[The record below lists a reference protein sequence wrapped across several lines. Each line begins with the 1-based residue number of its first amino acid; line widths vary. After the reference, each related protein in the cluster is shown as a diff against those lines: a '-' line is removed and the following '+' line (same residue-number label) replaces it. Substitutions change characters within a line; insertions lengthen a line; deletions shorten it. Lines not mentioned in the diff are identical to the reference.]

1 MNYTKIA
8 GQLVCKMAMPLAL
21 MLAACSSDDNH
32 VDARVGDSPTVPF
45 GGAEEETGIVAS
57 LRILAYFAPA
67 NDAEYESDAVVVS
80 LPVNVFS
87 EGGKVVLTE
96 LDSVTLEPKGDSSL
110 TVTFCGNAEDS
121 PCKGAEISDD
131 GAVRFDDVALK
142 SPVVSLE
149 VVSGDV
155 SLKAIVNVRDS
166 GSVVV
171 DGLSHLAAYRIKKLV
186 ESDMSF
192 ASAKT
197 QAESEIAKVFL
208 IDPSTETLQRKA
220 FNELVPFALLE
231 RLKKEFGG
239 AGTGAGISEKTKESL
254 VDAAENARIMNVL
267 DYPSAVFDVDGEASS
282 AYYQDCLRKKD
293 YYADLLASVF
303 GAGECAS
310 ANEGAVVDISGEFR
324 ELQCLSKSWD
334 LAYSKAKQYYVE
346 HEFGSMTD
354 ARDGNTYKTVTI
366 NLDGTSQTWLAENL
380 NYATDNSYCYMGDS
394 SACSAYGR
402 FYSFID
408 ALDSSYRSYKTTEE
422 CVAVRTAECLAAYST
437 NDTLYCQE
445 DAHGFCDFFF
455 DEETY
460 ANDINNIDW
469 EKVIDS
475 LEVLNLDVCPEGWR
489 MPRYEDWDA
498 LLSYLRSRFEF
509 DVSESD
515 EYDLSFVK
523 PEYELLL
530 ESYGNPVGFGMKQL
544 ASVRN
549 MSGSFLWDLKGVG
562 EYLFLPTV
570 LPENGRN
577 PASRYA
583 YSADVFGTIESYA
596 KRSRGDGYWFMRYD
610 FSYNEPGTGFVRC
623 IKKD

>member
-1 MNYTKIA
+1 MNYAKIA
-8 GQLVCKMAMPLAL
+8 RQLICKMAMPLAL
-21 MLAACSSDDNH
+21 MFAACSTDDNAP
-32 VDARVGDSPTVPF
+32 VTNL

-57 LRILAYFAPA
+57 LRILAYFAPT
-67 NDAEYESDAVVVS
+67 NDVEYESDAVVVS

-87 EGGKVVLTE
+87 EGGNVVLTE
-96 LDSVTLEPKGDSSL
+96 LDSVTLEQKSDSSL
-110 TVTFCGNAEDS
+110 TVTFCGNEGDS
-121 PCKGAEISDD
+121 TCKGTKIDDD
-131 GAVRFDDVALK
+131 GIVRFKDVALK

-166 GSVVV
+166 GSIVV

-186 ESDMSF
+186 KSDMSF

-197 QAESEIAKVFL
+197 QAESEIAKVLL
-208 IDPSTETLQRKA
+208 INPSTETLQRKA
-220 FNELVPFALLE
+220 FDELVPFALLE
-231 RLKKEFGG
+231 RLKKEFGD
-239 AGTGAGISEKTKESL
+239 AGTGTGISEETKKSL
-254 VDAAENARIMNVL
+254 AEAAENARIMNVL
-267 DYPSAVFDVDGEASS
+267 DYPSVVFDVDGETSS

-293 YYADLLASVF
+293 YYADLLASLF
-303 GAGECAS
+303 EAGECLS
-310 ANEGAVVDISGEFR
+310 ANEGEVVDISGEFR

-334 LAYSKAKQYYVE
+334 LVYSRAKQYYVE
-346 HEFGSMTD
+346 HEFGSMID

-366 NLDGTSQTWLAENL
+366 NLDGISQTWLAENL
-380 NYATDNSYCYMGDS
+380 NYATDNSYCYKGDA
-394 SACSAYGR
+394 SACSTYGR
-402 FYSFID
+402 FYSFVD

-445 DAHGFCDFFF
+445 EAHGFCDFFF

-498 LLSYLRSRFEF
+498 LLSYLRNRFEF
-509 DVSESD
+509 DVPESD

-530 ESYGNPVGFGMKQL
+530 ESYGNPVGFGMKKL
-544 ASVRN
+544 ASVR
-549 MSGSFLWDLKGVG
+549 SSSDSFLWDLKGAG
-562 EYLFLPTV
+562 EYLFLPTI
-570 LPENGRN
+570 LPENRRN
-577 PASRYA
+577 PANRYA

-596 KRSRGDGYWFMRYD
+596 KFSRGDGYWFVRYG
-610 FSYNEPGTGFVRC
+610 FGYNEPGTGFVRC
-623 IKKD
+623 IKDE